1 MTTGTDCGIRGL
13 GIAAL
18 LVSLAMGVTGV
29 ASATAGSAAAP
40 ATPIGASSQALDLG
54 HNVRNGSTA
63 GYAAYVA
70 SLRLSAGRTHQ
81 HNKSCNWCTSSG
93 GVFRIKGNPARSAA
107 RALPTSVAMS
117 VPASFEFATLTAA
130 PSGSDSSDSPA
141 DVSEILATNIV
152 FLSDRNVTPV
162 RFVGAVISRLE
173 TGMNWRSNA
182 FSIAGSRIWSKVI
195 KFSSTGVNV
204 RLPLN

>member
-1 MTTGTDCGIRGL
+1 
-13 GIAAL
+13 
-18 LVSLAMGVTGV
+18 
-29 ASATAGSAAAP
+29 
-40 ATPIGASSQALDLG
+40 
-54 HNVRNGSTA
+54 
-63 GYAAYVA
+63 
-70 SLRLSAGRTHQ
+70 
-81 HNKSCNWCTSSG
+81 
-93 GVFRIKGNPARSAA
+93 
-107 RALPTSVAMS
+107 MS